1 MPDLIPY
8 FHPGRTVFRPS
19 PGTDGS
25 AARAD
30 HPQAIATADPR
41 VTTGVDPP
49 GPRAGTRGAGIV
61 EWADGEV
68 RYRSNPALESC
79 LDYFETLELG

>member
-1 MPDLIPY
+1 VSI
-8 FHPGRTVFRPS
+8 H
-19 PGTDGS
+19 
-25 AARAD
+25 
-30 HPQAIATADPR
+30 R
-41 VTTGVDPP
+41 VHVPVLEE
-49 GPRAGTRGAGIV
+49 AGIV